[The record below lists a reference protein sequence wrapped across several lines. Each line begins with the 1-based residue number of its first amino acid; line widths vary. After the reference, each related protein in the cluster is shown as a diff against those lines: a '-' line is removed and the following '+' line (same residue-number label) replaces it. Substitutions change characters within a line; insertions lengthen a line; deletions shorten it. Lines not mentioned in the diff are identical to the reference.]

1 MKKAPQR
8 LLDDF
13 LHTTILRK
21 PTPNQGYDR
30 LSRLPYYTI
39 KKGKK
44 KMNIAYVRVST
55 IDQNPGRQYED
66 LKKYDIDKWFEEKAS
81 GKDTK
86 RPVLNEM
93 LSFARDGDTI
103 YIESFSRLARNT
115 ADLLKII
122 DDLKK
127 KNVKIISQKEN
138 LDSDT
143 PTGKMMITMIGAI
156 ATFERELILER
167 QREGIELAKRA
178 GKYKKVGRTAME
190 MPANFKDLYEL
201 YMMRRIKTKGELA
214 KRCKCSR
221 PILERFI
228 EEYQKTK
235 TERT

>member
-1 MKKAPQR
+1 
-8 LLDDF
+8 
-13 LHTTILRK
+13 
-21 PTPNQGYDR
+21 
-30 LSRLPYYTI
+30 
-39 KKGKK
+39 
-44 KMNIAYVRVST
+44 MNIAYVRVST

-66 LKKYDIDKWFEEKAS
+66 LKKYDIDRWFEEKAS
-81 GKDTK
+81 GKDAK

-178 GKYKKVGRTAME
+178 GKYRGRTSMNA
-190 MPANFKDLYEL
+190 PANFKELYEA
-201 YMMRRIKTKGELA
+201 YMNRQIETKGELA
-214 KRCKCSR
+214 KKCKCSR
-221 PILERFI
+221 TILERFI
-228 EEYQKTK
+228 EEYKK
-235 TERT
+235 AENHLK

>member
-1 MKKAPQR
+1 
-8 LLDDF
+8 
-13 LHTTILRK
+13 
-21 PTPNQGYDR
+21 
-30 LSRLPYYTI
+30 
-39 KKGKK
+39 
-44 KMNIAYVRVST
+44 MNIAYVRVST

-143 PTGKMMITMIGAI
+143 PIGKMMITMIGAI

-178 GKYKKVGRTAME
+178 GKYKKVGRTAMK

-228 EEYQKTK
+228 AELKNK
-235 TERT
+235 NSKKKAASS

>member
-1 MKKAPQR
+1 
-8 LLDDF
+8 
-13 LHTTILRK
+13 
-21 PTPNQGYDR
+21 
-30 LSRLPYYTI
+30 
-39 KKGKK
+39 
-44 KMNIAYVRVST
+44 MNIAYVRVST
-55 IDQNPGRQYED
+55 IEQNPGRQYED
-66 LKKYDIDKWFEEKAS
+66 LKKFNIDKWYEEKAS
-81 GKDTK
+81 AKNTD

-167 QREGIELAKRA
+167 QREGIALAQRA
-178 GKYKKVGRTAME
+178 GKYKGRTSMNAPE
-190 MPANFKDLYEL
+190 NFEEL
-201 YMMRRIKTKGELA
+201 YQLYMNRRIKTKGGQIADIQLDNLMALVLHLFGLLQHRTTDVVTDVGELG
-214 KRCKCSR
+214 
-221 PILERFI
+221 
-228 EEYQKTK
+228 
-235 TERT
+235 

>member
-1 MKKAPQR
+1 
-8 LLDDF
+8 
-13 LHTTILRK
+13 
-21 PTPNQGYDR
+21 
-30 LSRLPYYTI
+30 
-39 KKGKK
+39 
-44 KMNIAYVRVST
+44 MNIAYVRVST

-167 QREGIELAKRA
+167 QREGIELAKRDR
-178 GKYKKVGRTAME
+178 KSVV
-190 MPANFKDLYEL
+190 
-201 YMMRRIKTKGELA
+201 
-214 KRCKCSR
+214 
-221 PILERFI
+221 
-228 EEYQKTK
+228 
-235 TERT
+235 